1 MKSIKNKLLN
11 GFAWSLADKVINQ
24 LGYLAITIFLARH
37 IGPESFGFIGML
49 TIFILLTESV
59 VNNGFSQALVQR
71 SQQVTEQDCSTVFYI
86 NIIWG
91 ALIYLLLYFSA
102 PSIARFYQEPLLVD
116 ISRLLFLVV
125 IINSLTVVVRAKLI
139 IDVDF
144 KSQTIAST
152 IATILSG
159 ALGIGLVLNGY
170 EYWSLVWMILI
181 KAVIQSVV
189 LWFFCRWIPSE
200 RFNKQSFHS
209 LFRFGS
215 NLMLAGFVA
224 TLVNNL
230 YIALI
235 GRYYSAT
242 QVGYFTQ
249 ATNLSNYL
257 MQFITSTLQGVTYP
271 IMTSLKED
279 REQLVNVYKQLISIT
294 MLVSLPMLIGFAAI
308 SREVVLITLGE
319 EWLPVVPVLIA
330 LCLARTITP
339 ISAINMNILNAIG
352 RSDLFLKVDLSKLP
366 MTLLALYLALPY
378 GIEAIAWAMVF
389 TSFISFFINAY
400 FPGKM
405 FGFGAIA
412 QLKVASKYIVASI
425 VMFFAVWSITI
436 HHNMFVNLF
445 IKVFAGFFIY
455 TVLISILRD
464 KLFLSNVSHVLLI
477 IKRKYNYHN

>member
-1 MKSIKNKLLN
+1 MRSIKNKLLN

-24 LGYLAITIFLARH
+24 LGYLAITTFLARH
-37 IGPESFGFIGML
+37 MGPESFGFIGML

-71 SQQVTEQDCSTVFYI
+71 SRQVTEQDCSTVFYI

-91 ALIYLLLYFSA
+91 ALIYLLLFFSA

-116 ISRLLFLVV
+116 IARLLFLVV

-139 IDVDF
+139 IDIDF
-144 KSQTIAST
+144 KSQTIAAT

-170 EYWSLVWMILI
+170 EYWSLVWMVLI
-181 KAVIQSVV
+181 KAVVQSIV
-189 LWFFCRWIPSE
+189 LWCFCKWIPKE
-200 RFNKQSFHS
+200 RFNKQSFRS

-215 NLMLAGFVA
+215 NLMFAGFVA

-249 ATNLSNYL
+249 ATNLSKYL
-257 MQFITSTLQGVTYP
+257 VQFIASTLQGVTYP

-279 REQLVNVYKQLISIT
+279 REQLVKVYKQLISIT
-294 MLVSLPMLIGFAAI
+294 MLVSLPILIGFAAV

-330 LCLARTITP
+330 LCLARTVTP

-378 GIEAIAWAMVF
+378 GIEGIAWAMVC

-400 FPGKM
+400 LPGKM
-405 FGFGAIA
+405 FGFGAVD
-412 QLKVASKYIVASI
+412 QLKVALKYILSSAI
-425 VMFFAVWSITI
+425 MFFVISQTTI
-436 HHNMFVNLF
+436 FDDYLVTLVF
-445 IKVFAGFFIY
+445 KVLLGAIIY
-455 TVLISILRD
+455 TVMLLLLRD
-464 KLFLSNVSHVLLI
+464 KLLLSGVGLL
-477 IKRKYNYHN
+477 KRSLKSYT

>member
-1 MKSIKNKLLN
+1 MDNLKQKILK
-11 GFAWSLADKVINQ
+11 GMVWSLVDKLINQ

-91 ALIYLLLYFSA
+91 ALIYLILYFSA
-102 PSIARFYQEPLLVD
+102 PSIAKFYQEPLLID

-144 KSQTIAST
+144 KSQTISAT

-170 EYWSLVWMILI
+170 EYWSLVWLIII
-181 KAVIQSVV
+181 KAVIQSIV
-189 LWFFCRWIPSE
+189 LWYFCKWVPRE
-200 RFNKQSFHS
+200 KFNKQSFQS

-215 NLMLAGFVA
+215 NLMFAGFIA

-230 YIALI
+230 YVALI

-257 MQFITSTLQGVTYP
+257 MQFITSTFQGVTYP

-279 REQLVNVYKQLISIT
+279 KEQLIKVYKQLISIT
-294 MLVSLPMLIGFAAI
+294 MLVSLPILIGFAAVA
-308 SREVVLITLGE
+308 REVVLIILGE

-330 LCLARTITP
+330 LCLARTVTP

-352 RSDLFLKVDLSKLP
+352 RSDLYLKVDLSKLP

-378 GIEAIAWAMVF
+378 GIEGIAWAMVC

-400 FPGKM
+400 YPGKL
-405 FGFGAIA
+405 FNLGFYKQISIMYKHIVSSSVMYAAIYFLA
-412 QLKVASKYIVASI
+412 PNHDDVFIALLIKVALGIIIYLTFLILTKDETSMKII
-425 VMFFAVWSITI
+425 
-436 HHNMFVNLF
+436 NNL
-445 IKVFAGFFIY
+445 IKKTKNNG
-455 TVLISILRD
+455 
-464 KLFLSNVSHVLLI
+464 K
-477 IKRKYNYHN
+477 

>member
-1 MKSIKNKLLN
+1 MKLIKKKLLN
-11 GFAWSLADKVINQ
+11 GFVWTLVDKIINQ
-24 LGYLAITIFLARH
+24 LGYLVITIFLARH

-49 TIFILLTESV
+49 TIFILLTESI

-71 SQQVTEQDCSTVFYI
+71 SQKVTEQDCSTVFYI

-91 ALIYLLLYFSA
+91 AIIYLLLYLSA
-102 PSIARFYQEPLLVD
+102 PSIASFYQEPLLID
-116 ISRLLFLVV
+116 ISRILFLVV

-139 IDVDF
+139 IDLDF

-181 KAVIQSVV
+181 KSIIQSIV
-189 LWFFCRWIPSE
+189 LWCFCKWVPRES
-200 RFNKQSFHS
+200 FNKQSFRS

-235 GRYYSAT
+235 GRYYSAS

-257 MQFITSTLQGVTYP
+257 MEFITSTLQGVTYP
-271 IMTSLKED
+271 IMASLKED
-279 REQLVNVYKQLISIT
+279 REQFVKVYKQLISIT
-294 MLVSLPMLIGFAAI
+294 MLVSLPMLIGFAAV

-330 LCLARTITP
+330 LCLARTVTP
-339 ISAINMNILNAIG
+339 INAINMSILNAIG

-366 MTLLALYLALPY
+366 IIAFSLYFGLPY
-378 GIEAIAWAMVF
+378 GIEGIAWAIAA
-389 TSFISFFINAY
+389 TSFLSFFINAY

-405 FGFGAIA
+405 FGFGSIP
-412 QLKVASKYIVASI
+412 QLKIAYKYMIAVAMMYFVIGQFSIDDSLLMTLFVKMGIGVIV
-425 VMFFAVWSITI
+425 
-436 HHNMFVNLF
+436 
-445 IKVFAGFFIY
+445 Y
-455 TVLISILRD
+455 ISILFLLCD
-464 KLFLSNVSHVLLI
+464 KFFLNGVAWIL
-477 IKRKYNYHN
+477 KK